1 VLITLTMFL
10 ALVLAGAVSAE
21 ELPLTTNASGTV
33 SGDLYVDAQQP
44 TPFGSQ
50 PQNTGVTQEAT
61 FDFASSG
68 YTDIE
73 YAKLYTMVYVAGTDN
88 RECNVDVSMD
98 GNNDGTYETA
108 LDTVTLNTASSNNGD
123 VYWQNDH
130 INRVYSD
137 YLLFYDVKD
146 YIQNGIINVK
156 VQTTPGAA
164 NMDGRIKYI
173 ALAVAYND
181 GDNDVVAYWV
191 NDGHQWFNDGTFRE
205 TTFNTTPLVEG
216 WDSAQLKALT
226 TSSTDAAYTFNGE
239 IKPSG
244 TPSNYL
250 CVNTWDVTEDIDAGQ
265 TSTLRYAKAS
275 GSYKT
280 TLSTLKVRY
289 DAKPDLEIT
298 AVNYNPDNASGHRE
312 LFANEPNNI
321 VATIINSGNAAAGA
335 FNVNL
340 NINGY
345 TETRRVDG
353 LGIGESV
360 NVFFTGYTP
369 SSIGMKD
376 VEVTVDSAD
385 EILESDETNNTFTGQ
400 REVFYNGYK
409 GKSYTDGDDLETTNY
424 LEGFIDLIYSNG
436 NSAYRG
442 SGAANWNNP
451 YNVTWTSTDLP
462 IPEGATVVLAKLYQ
476 GYTWN
481 TVPGMPDF
489 NADFNGTPINVVA
502 HYFDQKNYG
511 TSNNP
516 SGLMVYDVTSLFNT
530 SGNTLTL
537 TKGANTLTALYGSYL
552 VLVYEKAGET
562 FKRIWINEEAD
573 MLQSRT
579 DYSTTDE
586 EATAY
591 ANYTNIPTTGM
602 VDAKAIAI
610 LASANEVGKSKYYF
624 NGSEHTGFWA
634 DYLTTPQIGF
644 SEFDVTGNVQQGNN
658 VAALQSHNPG
668 TNGDNMVAFQNI
680 LIMEYIPE
688 LIVTSVNYNP
698 TNTAGHRELFANEAN
713 SITATIQNNGGT
725 AGAFDVTL
733 SIDGYTETKRVDGL
747 AAGASVDVTFTGYTP
762 SSIGMKNVEVTV
774 DSADEILESD
784 ETNNTFTGQREVF
797 YNGYKGKSYTDG
809 EDLETSQVF
818 AGNYDIIYSTGNS
831 AYAGAGWTD
840 YNVNWNTTDLTIPDG
855 AIVVFA
861 RLYQGYTWD
870 QTPGG
875 VPLWNVTFNS
885 TPVNAIATYTD
896 RKGYG
901 SYNYPSGLYVY
912 DVTSIF
918 NRNGNSLNITPQ
930 VGNSNALYGSY
941 LVVVYMDPEATTKRI
956 IINDGTDLLYSR
968 TTYSTSDEEATAFA
982 NFANVNQ
989 ENLKNAKVIAITA
1002 SANEAD
1008 KSKFYFN
1015 GSEYTGFWNDYQ
1027 DGPQIGFSEF
1037 DVTGDVQAGNNLAA
1051 MQSHNPGT
1059 NGDNMVALNAIFV
1072 AEYPPTASF
1081 TASPTS
1087 GIAPLQVQFTSTS
1100 TGATSY
1106 AWDFGDG
1113 NTSTDENP
1121 IHTYNEPGL
1130 YTVKLTVT
1138 GPGGSHTA
1146 TEDNYITVNYPA
1158 PVASFTGTPTT
1169 GISPLQVAFTS
1180 TSTGTITSYEWDF
1193 GDGATST
1200 AENPSHTYNVPG
1212 TYTVTLKVTGPGGE
1226 NTKIENNYITVN
1238 HPAPVAS
1245 FTATATNGRAPLKV
1259 QFNNHTTG
1267 TITSYEWDFGDG
1279 TKSTAENPSHTYT
1292 KAGTYTV
1299 KLTATGPGGTSTKTR
1314 TITVKLP
1321 DLVMQSVTAP
1331 STARRGRTI
1340 RVSSRVRNS
1349 GTISTGKGFY
1359 VAFYLRST
1367 KTSRRYYIGRRW
1379 VANLGAGSSSSRT
1392 SYFSIPRN
1400 IPRGRYYVMAVADY
1414 TNRIKESSKTN
1425 NSRYTTSRTRIS

>member
-1 VLITLTMFL
+1 LNKNINQKFVLITLTMFL

-360 NVFFTGYTP
+360 NVVFTGYTP

-385 EILESDETNNTFTGQ
+385 EILENSETNNTFTGQ

-409 GKSYTDGDDLETTNY
+409 GKSYTDGDDLET
-424 LEGFIDLIYSNG
+424 
-436 NSAYRG
+436 
-442 SGAANWNNP
+442 
-451 YNVTWTSTDLP
+451 
-462 IPEGATVVLAKLYQ
+462 
-476 GYTWN
+476 
-481 TVPGMPDF
+481 
-489 NADFNGTPINVVA
+489 
-502 HYFDQKNYG
+502 
-511 TSNNP
+511 
-516 SGLMVYDVTSLFNT
+516 
-530 SGNTLTL
+530 
-537 TKGANTLTALYGSYL
+537 
-552 VLVYEKAGET
+552 
-562 FKRIWINEEAD
+562 
-573 MLQSRT
+573 
-579 DYSTTDE
+579 
-586 EATAY
+586 
-591 ANYTNIPTTGM
+591 
-602 VDAKAIAI
+602 
-610 LASANEVGKSKYYF
+610 
-624 NGSEHTGFWA
+624 
-634 DYLTTPQIGF
+634 
-644 SEFDVTGNVQQGNN
+644 
-658 VAALQSHNPG
+658 
-668 TNGDNMVAFQNI
+668 
-680 LIMEYIPE
+680 
-688 LIVTSVNYNP
+688 
-698 TNTAGHRELFANEAN
+698 
-713 SITATIQNNGGT
+713 
-725 AGAFDVTL
+725 
-733 SIDGYTETKRVDGL
+733 
-747 AAGASVDVTFTGYTP
+747 
-762 SSIGMKNVEVTV
+762 
-774 DSADEILESD
+774 
-784 ETNNTFTGQREVF
+784 
-797 YNGYKGKSYTDG
+797 
-809 EDLETSQVF
+809 SQVF
-818 AGNYDIIYSTGNS
+818 AGNYDILYSTGNS

-840 YNVNWNTTDLTIPDG
+840 YNVNWNSTDLTIPDG

-870 QTPGG
+870 QTHGG

-1002 SANEAD
+1002 SANEAG

-1037 DVTGDVQAGNNLAA
+1037 DVTGNVQQGNNVAA
-1051 MQSHNPGT
+1051 LQSHNPGT

-1072 AEYPPTASF
+1072 AEYQPTAAFSA
-1081 TASPTS
+1081 TPTI
-1087 GIAPLQVQFTSTS
+1087 GIAPLEVQFTSTS

-1130 YTVKLTVT
+1130 YTIKLTVT

-1180 TSTGTITSYEWDF
+1180 TS
-1193 GDGATST
+1193 
-1200 AENPSHTYNVPG
+1200 
-1212 TYTVTLKVTGPGGE
+1212 
-1226 NTKIENNYITVN
+1226 
-1238 HPAPVAS
+1238 
-1245 FTATATNGRAPLKV
+1245 
-1259 QFNNHTTG
+1259 TG

-1331 STARRGRTI
+1331 TTSRRGRYI

-1379 VANLGAGSSSSRT
+1379 VGNLGAGSSSSRT

>member
-1 VLITLTMFL
+1 MNKNVNQKLVLITLTMFL

-21 ELPLTTNASGTV
+21 ELPLTTNGSGTV
-33 SGDLYVDAQQP
+33 SGDLYVDVQQP

-61 FDFASSG
+61 FDFGSSG

-108 LDTVTLNTASSNNGD
+108 LDSVTLNTASNTNGD

-156 VQTTPGAA
+156 VQTSPGAA

-173 ALAVAYND
+173 ALAVVYND

-205 TTFNTTPLVEG
+205 TTFNTAPLVEG
-216 WDSAQLKALT
+216 WDSAQLKAVT
-226 TSSTDAAYTFNGE
+226 TSSTDAAYTFNSE

-244 TPSNYL
+244 VPSNYL
-250 CVNTWDVTEDIDAGQ
+250 CVNTWDVTDDIDAGE
-265 TSTLRYAKAS
+265 TSTLRYAKDS

-289 DAKPDLEIT
+289 DAPHLEIT

-312 LFANEPNNI
+312 LFAHEANNI
-321 VATIINSGNAAAGA
+321 VATIINNGSAAAGP

-340 NINGY
+340 DIGGY
-345 TETRRVDG
+345 TETQSVPG

-360 NVFFTGYTP
+360 NVVFTGYAP

-376 VEVTVDSAD
+376 VEVTVDLDD
-385 EILESDETNNTFTGQ
+385 EIVDTFTGQ

-409 GKSYTDGDDLETTNY
+409 GKSYTDGDNLETTNY
-424 LEGFIDLIYSNG
+424 LEGFIDLIYSPG
-436 NSAYRG
+436 DSAYRG

-451 YNVTWTSTDLP
+451 YNVNWTSTDLP

-489 NADFNGTPINVVA
+489 NAEFNGTPINVVA
-502 HYFDQKNYG
+502 HYFDQKSYG

-552 VLVYEKAGET
+552 VVVYEKAGET

-573 MLQSRT
+573 MLYSRT
-579 DYSTTDE
+579 DYSTNDE

-591 ANYTNIPTTGM
+591 ANYTNIPITGM

-610 LASANEVGKSKYYF
+610 LASANDDGKSKYYF
-624 NGSEHTGFWA
+624 NGSEYTGFWA
-634 DYLTTPQIGF
+634 DYLAGPQIGF
-644 SEFDVTGNVQQGNN
+644 SEFDVTGDVQQGNN
-658 VAALQSHNPG
+658 LAALQSHNPG

-688 LIVTSVNYNP
+688 LVVTSVNYNP

-713 SITATIQNNGGT
+713 NITATIKNNGGT
-725 AGAFDVTL
+725 AGAFDVTIC
-733 SIDGYTETKRVDGL
+733 IDGYTETKRIDGL
-747 AAGASVDVTFTGYTP
+747 AAGESVDVTFTGYTP
-762 SSIGMKNVEVTV
+762 SSIGMKNVEVKV
-774 DSADEILESD
+774 ELDDEIVD
-784 ETNNTFTGQREVF
+784 TFTGQREVF

-809 EDLETSQVF
+809 DDLNTTQVF
-818 AGNYDIIYSTGNS
+818 AGNYDILYSTGNS

-840 YNVNWNTTDLTIPDG
+840 YNVNWNSTDLNIPEG
-855 AIVVFA
+855 AIVVLA

-875 VPLWNVTFNS
+875 MPLWNVTFNG
-885 TPVNAIATYTD
+885 TPVSAIATYTD

-901 SYNYPSGLYVY
+901 TYNYPSGLFVY
-912 DVTSIF
+912 DVTSTF
-918 NRNGNSLNITPQ
+918 NINGNTLNITPQ
-930 VGNSNALYGSY
+930 AGNNNALYGSY
-941 LVVVYMDPEATTKRI
+941 LVLVYMDPEATNKRI

-968 TTYSTSDEEATAFA
+968 TTYSTSDEEATAYA

-989 ENLKNAKVIAITA
+989 ENLKNAKVIAIMA
-1002 SANEAD
+1002 SANEED

-1015 GSEYTGFWNDYQ
+1015 GSEYTGFWADYLA
-1027 DGPQIGFSEF
+1027 GPQIGFSEF
-1037 DVTGDVQAGNNLAA
+1037 DVTGDVQAGNNVAA

-1072 AEYPPTASF
+1072 AEYQPTASF
-1081 TASPTS
+1081 TGTPTS
-1087 GIAPLQVQFTSTS
+1087 GVAPLPVQFTSTS
-1100 TGATSY
+1100 IGATSY
-1106 AWDFGDG
+1106 EWDFGDG
-1113 NTSTDENP
+1113 QTSTDENP
-1121 IHTYNEPGL
+1121 IHTYTDPGT

-1138 GPGGSHTA
+1138 GPGGSHTE
-1146 TEDNYITVNYPA
+1146 TKQDYITVNHPA

-1169 GISPLQVAFTS
+1169 GFAPLPVQFTS
-1180 TSTGTITSYEWDF
+1180 TSTGTINTYEWDF
-1193 GDGATST
+1193 GDGNTST
-1200 AENPSHTYNVPG
+1200 AANPIHTYNVPG

-1226 NTKIENNYITVN
+1226 DTKTEANYITVN

-1245 FTATATNGRAPLKV
+1245 FTATPTNGREPLKV
-1259 QFNNHTTG
+1259 QFNNHSTG
-1267 TITSYEWDFGDG
+1267 TINSYEWDFGDG
-1279 TKSTAENPSHTYT
+1279 AKSTAANPIHTYNR
-1292 KAGTYTV
+1292 AGTYTV
-1299 KLTATGPGGTSTKTR
+1299 KLTVTGPGGTRTQTR
-1314 TITVKLP
+1314 TQYITVKLP
-1321 DLVMQSVTAP
+1321 DLVMQSITAP
-1331 STARRGRTI
+1331 TTARRGRNI
-1340 RVSSRVRNS
+1340 RVTNRVRNS
-1349 GTISTGKGFY
+1349 GNISTGKGFY

-1379 VANLGAGSSSSRT
+1379 VGNLGVGSSSSRT
-1392 SYFSIPRN
+1392 NYFRIPRN

-1414 TNRIKESSKTN
+1414 TNSIRESSKAN
-1425 NSRYTTSRTRIS
+1425 NTRYTTGRTRIS